1 MKIANLLYEQII
13 KLKPIPEGESMFKSS
28 YNSPYVKGPTKFF
41 EIIID
46 PMNNV
51 VGEIEYGDVDENT
64 FELLSIHLV
73 KEHRGKG
80 FGAQAV
86 NKLVQTLNK
95 KGVILI
101 SSPSSKKFWKK
112 LGFEP
117 MNKVTSYLTKTY

>member
-13 KLKPIPEGESMFKSS
+13 KLKPISQGESMFKSS
-28 YNSPYVKGPTKFF
+28 YNSPHVKGPTKFF

-51 VGEIEYGDVDENT
+51 VGEIEYGDVDDNT
-64 FELLSIHLV
+64 FELLSIHLE

-95 KGVILI
+95 KRVILT
-101 SSPSSKKFWKK
+101 SSPSSKKFWKR